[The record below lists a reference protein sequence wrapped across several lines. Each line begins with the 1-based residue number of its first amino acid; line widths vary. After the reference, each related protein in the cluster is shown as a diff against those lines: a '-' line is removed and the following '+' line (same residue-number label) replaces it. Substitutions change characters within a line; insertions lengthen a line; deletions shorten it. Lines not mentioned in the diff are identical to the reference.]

1 MAKNFVPKYDEGD
14 KWYGDYINTAPEKV
28 DEAKEKMVASLL
40 DTVVGLVNAGEFL
53 FTKDA
58 PNGEILVGWK
68 LLVPGELIVPEKKEF
83 IYVDLEEANLVSPS
97 KSMTFGDALEA
108 LKDGERVSRS
118 GWNGKGQYVFLAH
131 EADFVTDA
139 DLSAYDQLEV
149 EVYDMLV
156 LKTAQDT
163 FQPGWLAT
171 QTDMLAEDWYVV

>member
-1 MAKNFVPKYDEGD
+1 M
-14 KWYGDYINTAPEKV
+14 NTNMSMPITAE
-28 DEAKEKMVASLL
+28 
-40 DTVVGLVNAGEFL
+40 EFIDS
-53 FTKDA
+53 FKFKDSQQVYT
-58 PNGEILVGWK
+58 NGA
-68 LLVPGELIVPEKKEF
+68 ELISVLRVHQMLDYYYRPRTQ
-83 IYVDLEEANLVSPS
+83 Y
-97 KSMTFGDALEA
+97 MTFGQALERM
-108 LKDGERVSRS
+108 KDGERVSRS

-149 EVYDMLV
+149 EVHDMLV